1 MSAGLHPQTY
11 KPCTCPDSRL
21 KSPESETS
29 AVSRPRSPPFLA
41 PGLISW
47 KRIFPQ
53 TGWGG
58 WFGDDL
64 STLHLSCT
72 LFLELLQQLH
82 LRESG
87 IQSQRLGGPGLTDG
101 DAHMLEARSWSDAPV
116 CGNTAAVSAGEGQR
130 SPVTEGLT
138 SGGRV
143 SYQGNQQRHQRL
155 LSTPLI
161 RVSTRGAGVGIPADS
176 IGKEPICQGR
186 RLRFHPWVGKI
197 PCRAW

>member
-1 MSAGLHPQTY
+1 MSVGLHPQTY
-11 KPCTCPDSRL
+11 KPCTCPASRL

-29 AVSRPRSPPFLA
+29 VVSTPRFPTFLA

-72 LFLELLQQLH
+72 LFLQLLQQLH

-87 IQSQRLGGPGLTDG
+87 IRSQRLGGPGLMDG
-101 DAHMLEARSWSDAPV
+101 DAHMLEARSWSDALV
-116 CGNTAAVSAGEGQR
+116 CGNTAAMSAGEGRR
-130 SPVTEGLT
+130 SPVTGGWM
-138 SGGRV
+138 SGGRLV
-143 SYQGNQQRHQRL
+143 TRRTS
-155 LSTPLI
+155 
-161 RVSTRGAGVGIPADS
+161 RGA
-176 IGKEPICQGR
+176 
-186 RLRFHPWVGKI
+186 
-197 PCRAW
+197 RAASAAL